1 MARVVRVL
9 PQVAGGGLALCLL
22 AIVLLHARTPVYLL
36 PPAVVGVA
44 AGAALIGVAASV
56 VALGAGCTR
65 LFLLGLL
72 FAGCVA
78 WGFLLLFEF
87 GFILMAGGI
96 VGAVV
101 MLSRV
106 GDQRPRSLIG
116 AGAGAALALSLSC
129 LGLLA
134 LVGPTVDCSSNG
146 PVISTRSLG
155 FGSAS
160 GSSSETSIASNGVA
174 TGWVSAG
181 GTTYVFSCAHHR
193 LVEFRPDA

>member
-36 PPAVVGVA
+36 PPAVDGVA
-44 AGAALIGVAASV
+44 AGAALIGVAASM
-56 VALGAGCTR
+56 VAVGAGRTR

-72 FAGCVA
+72 LASCLA

-87 GFILMAGGI
+87 GFILMAAGI
-96 VGAVV
+96 VGAVM

-106 GDQRPRSLIG
+106 GDQRRRSFIG
-116 AGAGAALALSLSC
+116 AGAGAVLALSLSC

-134 LVGPTVDCSSNG
+134 LVGPTVDCSSSG
-146 PVISTRSLG
+146 PVISTWSLG

-181 GTTYVFSCAHHR
+181 GTTYVFICAHHG

>member
-36 PPAVVGVA
+36 PPAVVGIA
-44 AGAALIGVAASV
+44 AGAALICVVASV
-56 VALGAGCTR
+56 VALGAGRTR
-65 LFLLGLL
+65 FFLVGLL

>member
-1 MARVVRVL
+1 L
-9 PQVAGGGLALCLL
+9 
-22 AIVLLHARTPVYLL
+22 
-36 PPAVVGVA
+36 
-44 AGAALIGVAASV
+44 
-56 VALGAGCTR
+56 
-65 LFLLGLL
+65 
-72 FAGCVA
+72 
-78 WGFLLLFEF
+78 EF